1 MTATRHPRAG
11 GAVAAGHPLSAR
23 AGADALARGGNAC
36 DALVAAVLVSWVC
49 EPTVSGACGGGFLLH
64 RSAAGRVDLLDFFAA
79 APGLGL
85 DRPVQPMESFEVEF
99 GTAVQRFHI
108 GAGSCAVP
116 GTAAG
121 LGAAHRQFGSLPWA
135 ELVAPAA
142 ALARA
147 GVAQT
152 TAHAHLNEILVPVL
166 TLTPESR
173 AVWAPA
179 GRVLVEGEVM
189 YQPALADTLDQ
200 LADAGSEDLYRGT
213 LADAVVAFSEDAGA
227 ALTARDLAAYRVIR
241 RRPVE
246 VLFRGYRIRTNAPP
260 SSGGLLL
267 AYGLALHDRL
277 PVAADPL
284 AAATVRAL
292 AAILREVE
300 ARRGSE
306 LARTL
311 ARGGARRLLS
321 DPSVE
326 RGRAR
331 LLDDLRF
338 GPQPVAGLA
347 TPRGTSH
354 VSVVDAAGN
363 AAAMTSS
370 TGCGS
375 GVFAGSTGLHLNNM
389 LGEEDLTGHGTPRP
403 GERLTSMMSPTIA
416 EGPDGSVLVAG
427 SSGSARIRSAMHRV
441 LAGMIEHG
449 LEPGE
454 AVDLPRVHVSPAGLD
469 CEHGFPPATLR
480 ELEAMGERVIA
491 WPDRNI
497 YFGGAQVATLRAGR
511 FAAAGDPRRGGDAV
525 VVEP

>member
-1 MTATRHPRAG
+1 VTTTRDARTG

-23 AGADALARGGNAC
+23 AGAEVLARGGNAC
-36 DALVAAVLVSWVC
+36 DALVAAVLASWVC

-85 DRPVQPMESFEVEF
+85 ERPVQPMESFEVEF

-108 GAGSCAVP
+108 GAGSVAVP

-142 ALARA
+142 ALARTD
-147 GVAQT
+147 VVQT
-152 TAHAHLNEILVPVL
+152 KAHARLNEILVPVV

-173 AVWAPA
+173 AVWAP
-179 GRVLVEGEVM
+179 GGHVLTEGETM
-189 YQPALADTLDQ
+189 RQPQLADTLDR
-200 LADAGSEDLYRGT
+200 LAEAGADDLYTGE
-213 LADAVVAFSEDAGA
+213 LADAVVAFSDEAGA
-227 ALTARDLAAYRVIR
+227 ALTARDLASYRVIR

-246 VLFRGYRIRTNAPP
+246 VLFRGYRVRTNAPP

-277 PVAADPL
+277 PVADDPL
-284 AAATVRAL
+284 AARAVRSL

-300 ARRGSE
+300 ARRGPE
-306 LARTL
+306 LARAL
-311 ARGGARRLLS
+311 SRSGARRLLG
-321 DPSVE
+321 DPSLE

-331 LLDDLRF
+331 LLDDLRA
-338 GPQPVAGLA
+338 GPQAVAGRA
-347 TPRGTSH
+347 APRGTSH
-354 VSVVDAAGN
+354 VSVVDGAGN
-363 AAAMTSS
+363 AVAMTSS

-375 GVFAGSTGLHLNNM
+375 GVFVGSTGLHLNNM
-389 LGEEDLTGHGTPRP
+389 LGEEDLTGHGAPRP

-441 LAGMIEHG
+441 LGAMIEHG
-449 LEPGE
+449 MEPRE
-454 AVDLPRVHVSPAGLD
+454 AVDLPRIHVTPAGLD
-469 CEHGFPPATLR
+469 CEYGFEAETLR
-480 ELEAMGERVIA
+480 ELERMGEHVIA

-525 VVEP
+525 VVQA